1 MKSFSVVREPA
12 GRVNRPHITAGV
24 NSQEGVWIATS
35 FMRRDREAKA
45 RYGRELRRIGMWVAG
60 FAALMAV
67 LIGLR

>member
-1 MKSFSVVREPA
+1 M
-12 GRVNRPHITAGV
+12 NWPHISAGV
-24 NSQEGVWIATS
+24 SSQESVWISTA

-45 RYGRELRRIGMWVAG
+45 RFGRELRRIGMWVAG